1 MLEVLKSVSRILGGS
16 RRVSRIFWVSRRGFR
31 KLGVS
36 RKKYGIICG
45 FKEGI
50 YEFQGW
56 DLEC

>member
-36 RKKYGIICG
+36 RSGYWIIFG

-50 YEFQGW
+50 
-56 DLEC
+56 